1 MYDNKCARFIV
12 SLSPAIISLLCSIA
26 AYYFDIV
33 LICVPTDDSF
43 HFNLITV
50 NALFG
55 GFLYTNYSLL
65 LGILDT
71 KVAKKVANTNIIPK
85 RNTHILRG
93 IVYSTLSVL
102 SGLYVVFTHPNNEG
116 MFGFLYC
123 LMINAEGM
131 FMLFLILYFLLSLN
145 EMNQLLSK
153 IHTPDGNMSRENVQ
167 QLKHNILNDSF
178 DSPPCE

>member
-12 SLSPAIISLLCSIA
+12 SLSPAIVSLLCCLA
-26 AYYFDIV
+26 TYYHDIV
-33 LICVPTDDSF
+33 LITVPSDSSF

-71 KVAKKVANTNIIPK
+71 KVVKKVANTNIILK

-102 SGLYVVFTHPNNEG
+102 SGLYVVFANPNNEG
-116 MFGFLYC
+116 ILGFLYC
-123 LMINAEGM
+123 LMINAEGV

-153 IHTPDGNMSRENVQ
+153 IHTSDGNMSCKQVQ